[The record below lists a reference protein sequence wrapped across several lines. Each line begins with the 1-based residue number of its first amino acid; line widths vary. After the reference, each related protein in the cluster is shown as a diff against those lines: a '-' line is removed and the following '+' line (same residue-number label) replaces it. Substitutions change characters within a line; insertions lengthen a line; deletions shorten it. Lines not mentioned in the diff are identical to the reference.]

1 MITENVMNKQIPQGL
16 TAVFKALSDPNRL
29 NVFAALMRGVS
40 CNAWLTAELD
50 LAPNLLSH
58 HLKVLRDAGLVQDRR
73 DRVDGRWVY
82 YQVNVETLAEL
93 HSWLGDFF
101 NPLRVNLN
109 PTFCGP
115 ETAQSPAM
123 QIGDPVVRE
132 AKEISSC

>member
-1 MITENVMNKQIPQGL
+1 MVTENVINKQIPQGL

-40 CNAWLTAELD
+40 CNAWLTEELD

-58 HLKVLRDAGLVQDRR
+58 HLKVLRDAGLVKDRR

-82 YQVNVETLAEL
+82 YQVNVDALTEL

-101 NPLRVNLN
+101 NPQRVNLN

-115 ETAQSPAM
+115 EAAQSPAM
-123 QIGDPVVRE
+123 QIGDPFVRE
-132 AKEISSC
+132 ATAV

>member
-29 NVFAALMRGVS
+29 NVFAALLRGVS

-93 HSWLGDFF
+93 HPWLGDFF
-101 NPLRVNLN
+101 NPERVNLN

-123 QIGDPVVRE
+123 QIGDPFVRE